1 MAGTRSMEELLKIP
15 VHLEKAI
22 VIPPI
27 VADEYQINVELL
39 DFIDPFFGSEN
50 DDPYSHISRFY
61 LITDTFRINQ
71 VPDDVVKLILFPL
84 TLKGAASRWLD
95 REPPN
100 SITTWDDLASKF
112 LNRFYPH
119 SKTLEIR
126 KEIINFQQR
135 FDESFAEAWER
146 FKDLMRK
153 CPHHGFSELF
163 QVDIFYNALMQ
174 NDQDSLN
181 TAAGGNLYCRTTY
194 DALKI
199 IENKSRVRTAQSKMV
214 VSSQYRYEKSFGE
227 LLAEEQ
233 AAKVSVQSCKT
244 FVHDDD
250 EDSIQIKDYKNS
262 SAAITPVSSTLNPE
276 DSFIMGDEHLSTITA
291 TESGEFNKPSAENLV
306 PIPRESV
313 EISNGDC
320 EFVLDTPDSSQEQEP
335 ETTTE
340 VVEIASSQ
348 STSLVPP
355 PDSPKYSS
363 TLVFDISKPS
373 DPLEPELK
381 DSFDKSCDRVEVF
394 SESDNEYDSLSFG
407 DIDYVDD
414 LPSELVSLEEEDDNE
429 IQDEALR
436 EKLSKVYLL
445 IARIEALSGNPTSHP
460 DLSIPVYEDFSFDTE
475 ETSRGITTSLAFS
488 SPPEYESFQFDLEK
502 DVSLGGDILID
513 DIFPSLPPKIFENE
527 ELILMVINIFLPFL
541 TYAAVSPIRH
551 SPGSEDVVFDPGIV
565 ALQA

>member
-27 VADEYQINVELL
+27 VADEYRINVELL

-84 TLKGAASRWLD
+84 TLKGAASRWLN

-214 VSSQYRYEKSFGE
+214 VSSPYHYETSFGE
-227 LLAEEQ
+227 FPAKEQ
-233 AAKVSVQSCKT
+233 AAKVSVQSYKT

-250 EDSIQIKDYKNS
+250 EDSIQIKDYKDS
-262 SAAITPVSSTLNPE
+262 SAA
-276 DSFIMGDEHLSTITA
+276 
-291 TESGEFNKPSAENLV
+291 
-306 PIPRESV
+306 IPRESV

-320 EFVLDTPDSSQEQEP
+320 EFVLDAPDSSQEQEP

-355 PDSPKYSS
+355 PDSPKCSS

-373 DPLEPELK
+373 DPSEPELK
-381 DSFDKSCDRVEVF
+381 DSLDKSCDRVEVF

-460 DLSIPVYEDFSFDTE
+460 DLSIPVYEAFSFDTE

-513 DIFPSLPPKIFENE
+513 DIFPSLPPKVFENE
-527 ELILMVINIFLPFL
+527 ELILMVINIFLPFF

-551 SPGSEDVVFDPGIV
+551 SPGSEDIVFDPGIV
-565 ALQA
+565 ALQAECFICSPKDK